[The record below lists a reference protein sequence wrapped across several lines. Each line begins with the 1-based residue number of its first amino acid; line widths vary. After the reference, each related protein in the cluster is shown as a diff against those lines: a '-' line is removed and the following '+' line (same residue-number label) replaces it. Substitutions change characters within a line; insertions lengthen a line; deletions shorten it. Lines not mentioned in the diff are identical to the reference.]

1 MCSFIYINVA
11 LNDRL
16 IKHLEQPVADIK
28 GPEPSQEVKP
38 AQEISEKIKIKYNID
53 KNKTLIIQLKG
64 SPHPWHPSCFIHI
77 QSIHKYNYM
86 QCNYPSNHALHPS
99 MASHPL
105 CSSQKLTISDS
116 FYLEHY

>member
-77 QSIHKYNYM
+77 QSIHKYNYI

-105 CSSQKLTISDS
+105 CSSQRLPISDS
-116 FYLEHY
+116 FHLEHY